1 MVTPFH
7 LSLLF
12 LGFVRDP
19 SSVPY
24 SFLSTLMEY
33 LISPYLQTLTLSV
46 CWWHIVF
53 KALLSFSDF
62 TLFQTDLNLIS
73 SHISSK
79 LLALNPSKC
88 KNVFL
93 LQALPLYWLTPLS
106 IDFKQSVWKSWILPV
121 PRCPPYPQPILVPT
135 HSQDPTKKLKVLG
148 IIYRHSYKFSTLA
161 TLLRLYISLVWPI
174 LDYCAPEWSPSSAS
188 LTHSLESV
196 ESFALKIT
204 SKFGQVLLPNTSQ
217 NLTPL
222 STYHQHSQLLLLF
235 KMFHSYTLFPA
246 PVLQHCPCPPYL
258 IWSFH
263 CNNFLLCFCGTS
275 SFSKSFFP
283 STIHL
288 WNSLPLSLKD
298 ITSLSVFSAPCLTSS
313 LIIISLHKFNRY

>member
-62 TLFQTDLNLIS
+62 TLFQTDLKLIS

-196 ESFALKIT
+196 ESFAQKLPPNLVKYYYLILRRISPLFLPIINIPNYSFYLKCFTLTLSSLLLYFNTALVLHTWSDPFTVIT
-204 SKFGQVLLPNTSQ
+204 SYSVSVELPHSQ
-217 NLTPL
+217 NPFSPQL
-222 STYHQHSQLLLLF
+222 STYGI
-235 KMFHSYTLFPA
+235 P
-246 PVLQHCPCPPYL
+246 
-258 IWSFH
+258 
-263 CNNFLLCFCGTS
+263 
-275 SFSKSFFP
+275 FP
-283 STIHL
+283 SPSKISHHFL
-288 WNSLPLSLKD
+288 FSPLP
-298 ITSLSVFSAPCLTSS
+298 A
-313 LIIISLHKFNRY
+313 